1 MATHLSVTAPLMAVA
16 GTEFQITVKALDASN
31 NPVSSYAGTVHF
43 SSTDGRTV
51 LPEDSKLTNGSG
63 TFSATLRTAGSTTIT
78 ATDTVSASI
87 TGTSSSIDVSAGPA
101 THFSISAP
109 PTTQSGTAF
118 DLTVT
123 ALDAGNN
130 VAKSYTGTVHFTSTD
145 SHAVLPVNSTF
156 TSGTGSFSATLETVG
171 SQTITTTDTVRASI
185 SGTSNSIDV
194 SATSAVNPVPFINQP
209 LSPDAA
215 APGGAAFQLAVNGT
229 GFVSDSVVNWNGSPL
244 TTTFVSGSQ
253 LTASISASAI
263 ATAGTASVTVVNPA
277 PGGGSSN
284 VVFFPVA
291 APIASPAL
299 TGTAFPAGTGPRSIA
314 TGDFNGDGKLDLVV
328 PDAISG
334 TVTILLGNGDGTFKA
349 GASYTVGR
357 GSSHQFFNV
366 TVADLNGDG
375 KLDFVVANFNG
386 NNVSVFL
393 GNGDGTFQA
402 GVNYDVGTNPT
413 SVAVADLKR
422 DGKLDLAVSNQ
433 NCNGGTTS
441 CTTGTISILLGNGD
455 GTFAAHVDYAAGT
468 DPNWVTVGD
477 FNGDG
482 KLDLAVANGQ
492 GACPGC
498 QSAFTILLGNGDG
511 TFQAP
516 ATNSGGV
523 NPASIA
529 TADLNGDGKL
539 DLILV
544 DNIGAFYVFLGN
556 GDGTF
561 QTTNAVGYFTD
572 SFPWG
577 SIGIG
582 DFNGD
587 GKLDVV
593 IANSGSNDVEIF
605 PGNGDGTFQ
614 STPFHFSTGS
624 DPQGAAIGDF
634 NQDGRLDIAVAS
646 YKDNTATILLQ

>member
-1 MATHLSVTAPLMAVA
+1 
-16 GTEFQITVKALDASN
+16 
-31 NPVSSYAGTVHF
+31 
-43 SSTDGRTV
+43 
-51 LPEDSKLTNGSG
+51 
-63 TFSATLRTAGSTTIT
+63 
-78 ATDTVSASI
+78 
-87 TGTSSSIDVSAGPA
+87 
-101 THFSISAP
+101 
-109 PTTQSGTAF
+109 
-118 DLTVT
+118 
-123 ALDAGNN
+123 
-130 VAKSYTGTVHFTSTD
+130 
-145 SHAVLPVNSTF
+145 
-156 TSGTGSFSATLETVG
+156 
-171 SQTITTTDTVRASI
+171 
-185 SGTSNSIDV
+185 
-194 SATSAVNPVPFINQP
+194 VNPVPSINQP
-209 LSPDAA
+209 LSPNATA
-215 APGGAAFQLAVNGT
+215 LGGAAFQLTVNGT
-229 GFVSDSVVNWNGSPL
+229 GFVSGSVVNWNGSPL
-244 TTTFVSGSQ
+244 ETTFVSGSQ

-263 ATAGTASVTVVNPA
+263 AAAGTASVTVVNPA
-277 PGGGSSN
+277 PGGGGSN

-299 TGTAFPAGTGPRSIA
+299 IGTALPAGTGPRSIA

-328 PDAISG
+328 PNTISG
-334 TVTILLGNGDGTFKA
+334 TVSILLGNGDGTFKA
-349 GASYTVGR
+349 GPSYTVGQ
-357 GSSHQFFNV
+357 GSFYQFFDV
-366 TVADLNGDG
+366 AVADFNGDG

-386 NNVSVFL
+386 NNVTVFL

-413 SVAVADLKR
+413 SVAVADFNG

-455 GTFAAHVDYAAGT
+455 GTFAAHADYDAGT

-498 QSAFTILLGNGDG
+498 QSGFSILLGNGDG

-516 ATNSGGV
+516 AMNPGGV

-529 TADLNGDGKL
+529 TADLNSDGKL
-539 DLILV
+539 DLVLV

-561 QTTNAVGYFTD
+561 QTANTVSYITD

-582 DFNGD
+582 DFTGD
-587 GKLDVV
+587 GNLDVV

-614 STPFHFSTGS
+614 SSPLHFSTGS
-624 DPQGAAIGDF
+624 FPQGVAIGDF
-634 NQDGRLDIAVAS
+634 NQDGRLDIAVPN
-646 YKDNTATILLQ
+646 YKDDTATILLQ